1 MPYLS
6 PLPWMYRPMA
16 CACVGW
22 RGVMRV
28 WLVGGGK
35 GSGSSASGRIIP
47 HRCVHQ
53 RRPGCGVCVVLP
65 SVAVPLACAHPA
77 PSIRLPALPIQH
89 PPSCRRESA
98 PYGPPACRRWGAPA
112 PPSSHPTP
120 DTHSCRH
127 SNTRQA
133 AEGDHQVGL
142 LLDLVLVNVVVE
154 GVPAAGGRHTQK
166 WVGCGA
172 AMGWL
177 VRCNG
182 MSALVRTC

>member
-1 MPYLS
+1 
-6 PLPWMYRPMA
+6 MYRPMA

-133 AEGDHQVGL
+133 RQAPVRGVAHGGTSGDCQPVVRDLRRRVGGWRRPPPL
-142 LLDLVLVNVVVE
+142 PLTRRPS
-154 GVPAAGGRHTQK
+154 GRGRPSGRPAA
-166 WVGCGA
+166 
-172 AMGWL
+172 
-177 VRCNG
+177 
-182 MSALVRTC
+182 

>member
-1 MPYLS
+1 MGAPPATAS
-6 PLPWMYRPMA
+6 QS
-16 CACVGW
+16 CVTC
-22 RGVMRV
+22 
-28 WLVGGGK
+28 GGGWA
-35 GSGSSASGRIIP
+35 GG
-47 HRCVHQ
+47 
-53 RRPGCGVCVVLP
+53 
-65 SVAVPLACAHPA
+65 
-77 PSIRLPALPIQH
+77 
-89 PPSCRRESA
+89 
-98 PYGPPACRRWGAPA
+98 GAR
-112 PPSSHPTP
+112 
-120 DTHSCRH
+120 RH
-127 SNTRQA
+127 SPSPGVPQ